1 MFLLYAFFWVIPRH
15 LNFTCQLFRTLCVL
29 HTYLPM
35 EMEQTECSET
45 LACKIQML
53 RNYPEESIQRSEH
66 GESLESRIQWFCF
79 HETIFRL

>member
-1 MFLLYAFFWVIPRH
+1 
-15 LNFTCQLFRTLCVL
+15 
-29 HTYLPM
+29 M